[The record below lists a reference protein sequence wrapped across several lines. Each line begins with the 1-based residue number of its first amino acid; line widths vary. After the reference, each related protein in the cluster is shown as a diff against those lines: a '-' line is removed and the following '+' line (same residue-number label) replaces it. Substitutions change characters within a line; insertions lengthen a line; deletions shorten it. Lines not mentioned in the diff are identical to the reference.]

1 LPFSHGQTVFTPQD
15 AQKKLQSSVSPQ
27 EGRVRWMNSDII
39 ILISAKQFEKN
50 MYSTDDVIKRTK
62 SAIEKWKAIAAQYQK
77 NGLNCNTTQC

>member
-1 LPFSHGQTVFTPQD
+1 MS
-15 AQKKLQSSVSPQ
+15 
-27 EGRVRWMNSDII
+27 SDII